1 MTFKKSLKIKSSQKG
16 QSALEYFIISAVVAS
31 VVWWGFLG
39 SFKMDGTRDGKDA
52 PLGKIQ
58 AILQGRLF
66 QKAVGVDGLNVGNE

>member
-39 SFKMDGTRDGKDA
+39 GFKVDGTRDATQA
-52 PLGKIQ
+52 PLRQIQ
-58 AILQGRLF
+58 AVLQGRLF